1 MRNYFLSNTAANFFS
16 YINVNVK
23 KEECINYEDV
33 LEKVK
38 KEFKD
43 KLTEEEMQKTITKFM
58 KIGNN
63 VFLRILPLFIKKV
76 IVQNVYR
83 EIRKYNT
90 TTLSNIGRI
99 GIISK
104 YREYID
110 GFLFLLAPESIE
122 KIKCTACSY
131 ENKLIFTIVSVLENK
146 EVEKEFIKLLERKG
160 IHAKIEGNG
169 V

>member
-1 MRNYFLSNTAANFFS
+1 
-16 YINVNVK
+16 
-23 KEECINYEDV
+23 
-33 LEKVK
+33 
-38 KEFKD
+38 
-43 KLTEEEMQKTITKFM
+43 M